1 MPRNVEPEIE
11 EIMEENEK
19 NIIDA
24 AENVA
29 ESVGLDGA
37 EATPAAEV
45 GGTESAETDGKLR
58 KSGGKAAK
66 KADQTSD
73 TAAGTTD
80 EEGDDDGNGD
90 EETADG
96 KKKSFAQMLNDYVN
110 SDEDIPLNFSVQAIF
125 GGDSLLGIVRRN
137 LMLILVIVVF
147 SLVNT
152 SLRYMMEEARMENDR
167 YNKMLIDR
175 QYKALSVESKV
186 KEMTLS
192 THIEGLLRD
201 TTIHIPTE
209 QAYSL
214 KVAE

>member
-1 MPRNVEPEIE
+1 
-11 EIMEENEK
+11 MEENEK

-45 GGTESAETDGKLR
+45 GGTGSAETDGKPR

-66 KADQTSD
+66 KADQTSDTASKTSD